1 MFCTVEPEM
10 GELIKIVIPE
20 IAAEWEDV
28 GFALSY
34 KISTLKNIKEKH
46 KEDPKK
52 CCRELFIDWLSTS
65 HGVSPKSWSVLL
77 ERMKEFESL
86 KRAAE
91 QIEEKLDIV
100 P

>member
-1 MFCTVEPEM
+1 M
-10 GELIKIVIPE
+10 GELNKIVIPK

-28 GFALSY
+28 GFALLY
-34 KISTLKNIKEKH
+34 DISTVNNIKEKH

-65 HGVSPKSWSVLL
+65 HGVSPKNWSILL
-77 ERMKEFESL
+77 EKIKEVESL
-86 KRAAE
+86 TRATE
-91 QIEEKLDIV
+91 QILEELDNV